1 MTCRH
6 AKRKDLD
13 RVCDLLATEFTTEP
27 VHQIIFPDPESRIEK
42 LRDFFRIYVSLA
54 FDYGGT
60 LLTENDTGAL
70 LYFRPDA
77 MDMTNEQHIAVDDQ
91 LRVAC
96 GAHYETAT
104 KLIDGLDY
112 YHPKTPPHYY
122 ISLLAVQR
130 SRRGGSEVSHLFT
143 TMNTILDKTNT
154 PCYAECTRFSTRTL
168 IRRWDYIDKGSPL
181 HIEGFPA
188 LYPIWR
194 NPNCH

>member
-6 AKRKDLD
+6 AKKSDLD
-13 RVCDLLATEFTTEP
+13 RVCDLLATEFSTEP
-27 VHQIIFPDPESRIEK
+27 VHQIIFPDTESRIER
-42 LRDFFRIYVSLA
+42 LHEFFRIYVDLA

-77 MDMTNEQHIAVDDQ
+77 MEMTSQKHRAIDTQ

-96 GAHYETAT
+96 GNRYEMAM

-112 YHPKTPPHYY
+112 YHPKSLPHYY
-122 ISLLAVQR
+122 ISLLAVKR
-130 SRRGGSEVSHLFT
+130 SQRGGHEVSQLFT
-143 TMNTILDKTNT
+143 TMNAILDKNNT

-168 IRRWDYIDKGSPL
+168 IRRWGYIDNGSPL

-194 NPNCH
+194 NPNIH